1 MAESY
6 RMAVDHAAI
15 FSETNPAGTI
25 IHVNDMF
32 CSISGY
38 DRQELIGQNHR
49 ILNSG
54 FHPREFFVE
63 MWRTISSGHTWKGE
77 ICNRAKNG
85 EIYWV
90 HSVIVPMVDR
100 ETGRVYTYASIRFD
114 ITEKKK
120 LVEDLQWRAFHDVLT
135 GLPNRALLAERA
147 KESCK
152 ASMSSCRSVAVG
164 VLDLDFF
171 KEINDKYGHAVG
183 DQLLVVVAN
192 RLKSVV
198 RSKDLISRVG
208 GDEFV
213 LILENILDDAD
224 LNSTLIRIMSAVSA
238 PCRIND
244 LDFRISAS
252 VGFTVYPRDDSDVD
266 ALLRHADQAMYIA
279 KQKGPGSYHV
289 FDVDGNSKIRAGYQ
303 IIGQVRDALGE
314 GALFLHY
321 QPKVSLIDGSI
332 VGFEALL
339 RWQDPERGLIPPLEF
354 LPLIE
359 QDDVISEVG
368 EWAIDVA
375 AAQIRGWSAEGRDWS
390 ISVNIAARH
399 FKSRNFIERL
409 QAVLHRGGLVSP
421 GLLDIEIVESVALD
435 NVDYVGECIE
445 GCRALGVTFSLD
457 DFGTGYSSLSYL
469 KRLPTQTLKIDQ
481 TFIRNMLVDS
491 GDLAIT
497 EAVIGLA
504 KAFGRNVVAEGVE
517 TEKHC
522 MRLKQLG
529 CELVQGYLIAKPM
542 PANEI
547 PQWEAQY
554 LQSSLYLSLI
564 NETGAKAARR

>member
-1 MAESY
+1 MAETY

-15 FSETNPAGTI
+15 FSETDPAGTI
-25 IHVNDMF
+25 THVNDMF
-32 CSISGY
+32 CCISGY
-38 DRQELIGQNHR
+38 DRQELIGQDHS

-54 FHPREFFVE
+54 LHPREFFVE

-90 HSVIVPMVDR
+90 HSVILPMVDR
-100 ETGRVYTYASIRFD
+100 GTGRIYKYVSIRFD

-120 LVEDLQWRAFHDVLT
+120 LLEDLQWRAFHDVLT
-135 GLPNRALLAERA
+135 GLPNRALLAVRA
-147 KESCK
+147 QDSCK
-152 ASMSSCRSVAVG
+152 ASLSNCRSVAVG

-171 KEINDKYGHAVG
+171 KEINDKHGHAVG

-198 RSKDLISRVG
+198 RSQDMVARVG

-224 LNSTLIRIMSAVSA
+224 LDLTIKRVMLAVGA

-244 LDFRISAS
+244 LDFRVSAS

-279 KQKGPGSYHV
+279 KQKGAGSYHV
-289 FDVDGNSKIRAGYQ
+289 FDVDRNSRIRAGYQ
-303 IIGQVRDALGE
+303 IIGQVRDALNG
-314 GALFLHY
+314 GALFLYY

-339 RWQDPERGLIPPLEF
+339 RWHDPERGVIPPLEF

-359 QDDVISEVG
+359 QDDVIAEVG
-368 EWAIDVA
+368 EWAIGVA
-375 AAQIRGWSAEGRDWS
+375 VAQIRDWSAAGRDWS

-409 QAVLHRGGLVSP
+409 QAVLHRGGLVGP

-445 GCRALGVTFSLD
+445 GGRALGVTFSLD

-481 TFIRNMLVDS
+481 AFIKNMLVDP

-504 KAFGRNVVAEGVE
+504 KAFDRSVVAEGVE
-517 TEKHC
+517 TEEHC
-522 MRLKQLG
+522 MLLKQLG
-529 CELVQGYLIAKPM
+529 CEIVQGYLIAKPM
-542 PANEI
+542 PATNI
-547 PQWEAQY
+547 LQWEAQY
-554 LQSSLYLSLI
+554 LQSSLYRSLL
-564 NETGAKAARR
+564 NESSALRIV